1 MNFVNNTQD
10 RVDAC
15 LDADGPSVMID
26 IQSIKK
32 ERINAKNRG
41 VKFRYVTDITRENI
55 SYCKQLIKEFNA
67 ELRHLEEVKGNFEIS
82 DGGKEYVATA
92 SLQKAK
98 PLKEIIYSNIKE
110 VGEQQQYVFD
120 TLWDKAIPAHEKI
133 KEIEEGIIPEFTEII
148 RNTEEV
154 QTLEWNI
161 LKTTKEEI
169 QIIYSTV
176 KAYKLQESLGIMD
189 YLAKLSNNDGIKVR
203 LLTPVDSSIEK
214 SVKKLRDTTK
224 IDIKYL
230 EAETDIKNKYLISDR
245 KISLVMELKDE
256 EDNIDKYYHLLRQKK
271 EDGENSTTP
280 ISSTLQTSTIG
291 SISIYSNSK
300 STVLSYL
307 SIFEAL
313 WKETESF
320 QQLKQEDIIKIEFI
334 NLVAHELRTPLQS
347 IIGYVEMIKSY
358 PERTSNYLQPMER
371 NTQRLYRL
379 IEDVL
384 DITKIENGRL
394 KLKKTTFDMNEKIN
408 NVIRDLTPKRNVNDD
423 NNNSRTN
430 QNVKFIFQPT
440 KEPIIVF
447 ADKERIYQVVSNLIK
462 NSLKFISPS
471 EGKIE
476 ISLDK
481 INKEEDNNEKEFVS
495 VKIKD
500 NGIGIDKEILPHLF
514 EKFVTKSEKGTGLGL
529 YISKNIIKAHGGKI
543 WIETNNNNNST
554 DERGAIFKFTLP
566 LSNHNDNNN
575 FKYL

>member
-1 MNFVNNTQD
+1 
-10 RVDAC
+10 
-15 LDADGPSVMID
+15 MID

-32 ERINAKNRG
+32 ERINAKDRG
-41 VKFRYVTDITRENI
+41 VKFRYVTDITKENV
-55 SYCKQLIKEFNA
+55 SYCKQLVEEFNA
-67 ELRHLEEVKGNFEIS
+67 ELRHLDGVKGNFEIS

-92 SLQKAK
+92 NLQKEK
-98 PLKEIIYSNIKE
+98 PLKQIIYSNIKE
-110 VGEQQQYVFD
+110 VGEQQQYVFN
-120 TLWDKAIPAHEKI
+120 TLWNKAIPAQEKI
-133 KEIEEGIIPEFTEII
+133 KEFEEGIIPEFMEII
-148 RNTEEV
+148 RNTEEA
-154 QTLEWNI
+154 QSLEWNI
-161 LKTTKEEI
+161 LEATKEEI

-176 KAYKLQESLGIMD
+176 KAYKFQESLGVMD
-189 YLAKLSNNDGIKVR
+189 YLAKLSHSGIHVR
-203 LLTPVDSSIEK
+203 MLTPVDSSIEK
-214 SVKKLRDTTK
+214 SVKKLKDSTN

-230 EAETDIKNKYLISDR
+230 EAETEIKNKYLISDK
-245 KISLVMELKDE
+245 KIALVMELKDE
-256 EDNIDKYYHLLRQKK
+256 DDSIDKYFHLFRQKK
-271 EDGENSTTP
+271 ENAEGSTSVTP
-280 ISSTLQTSTIG
+280 TLQTSKIVST
-291 SISIYSNSK
+291 SIHSNSK

-313 WKETESF
+313 WKETELF

-347 IIGYVEMIKSY
+347 IIGYVEMIKSF
-358 PERTSNYLQPMER
+358 PERVSNYIQPMER

-384 DITKIENGRL
+384 DITRIKNGHL
-394 KLKKTTFDMNEKIN
+394 KLMKSTFDMNEKIT
-408 NVIRDLTPKRNVNDD
+408 NVIRDLTPKRNVNDA

-481 INKEEDNNEKEFVS
+481 IKKEEDNNEKEFVS

>member
-1 MNFVNNTQD
+1 
-10 RVDAC
+10 
-15 LDADGPSVMID
+15 MID

-67 ELRHLEEVKGNFEIS
+67 ELRHLENVKGNFEIS

-92 SLQKAK
+92 NLQKAK
-98 PLKEIIYSNIKE
+98 PLKQIIYSNIKE
-110 VGEQQQYVFD
+110 IGEQQQYVFN
-120 TLWDKAIPAHEKI
+120 TLWDKAIPAQEKI
-133 KEIEEGIIPEFTEII
+133 MEIEEGITPEFTEII

-154 QTLEWNI
+154 QALEWSI

-176 KAYKLQESLGIMD
+176 KAYKLQESLGVMD

-214 SVKKLRDTTK
+214 AVKTLRDTTN

-280 ISSTLQTSTIG
+280 IASTLQTSTIG
-291 SISIYSNSK
+291 STSIYSNSK
-300 STVLSYL
+300 STVLSYI

-313 WKETESF
+313 WKETELF

-347 IIGYVEMIKSY
+347 IIGYVEMIKAY
-358 PERTSNYLQPMER
+358 PERISNYLQPMER

-394 KLKKTTFDMNEKIN
+394 KLKKTIFDMNEKIN

-440 KEPIIVF
+440 KEPIMVF
-447 ADKERIYQVVSNLIK
+447 ADKERIYQVISNLIK
-462 NSLKFISPS
+462 NSLKFTPPT

-476 ISLDK
+476 IILEK
-481 INKEEDNNEKEFVS
+481 VRKEDDNEKEFVL

-529 YISKNIIKAHGGKI
+529 YISKSIVEAHGGKI
-543 WIETNNNNNST
+543 WVETNNNL
-554 DERGAIFKFTLP
+554 DDKGAIFKFVLP
-566 LSNHNDNNN
+566 LSNHYQNN
-575 FKYL
+575 FNLF

>member
-1 MNFVNNTQD
+1 
-10 RVDAC
+10 
-15 LDADGPSVMID
+15 MID

-67 ELRHLEEVKGNFEIS
+67 ELRHLDEVKGNFEIS

-92 SLQKAK
+92 SLQKSK
-98 PLKEIIYSNIKE
+98 PLKQIIYSNIKE
-110 VGEQQQYVFD
+110 VGEQQQYVFN
-120 TLWDKAIPAHEKI
+120 TLWDKAISAQEKI

-148 RNTEEV
+148 RNTEEI
-154 QTLEWNI
+154 QALELSI

-176 KAYKLQESLGIMD
+176 KAYKLQESLGVMD
-189 YLAKLSNNDGIKVR
+189 YLAKLSNNGGIKVR

-214 SVKKLRDTTK
+214 SVKNLRDTTN

-271 EDGENSTTP
+271 EDVENSTTP
-280 ISSTLQTSTIG
+280 IASTLPTSTIG
-291 SISIYSNSK
+291 STSIYSNGK
-300 STVLSYL
+300 STVSSYI

-313 WKETESF
+313 WKETELF

-358 PERTSNYLQPMER
+358 PERISNFLPPMER

-384 DITKIENGRL
+384 DITRIENGRL

-430 QNVKFIFQPT
+430 QNIKFIFQPT
-440 KEPIIVF
+440 KEPIMVF

-462 NSLKFISPS
+462 NSLKFIPS
-471 EGKIE
+471 VDGKIE
-476 ISLDK
+476 ITLEK
-481 INKEEDNNEKEFVS
+481 VRKEEDDNEKEFVL

-500 NGIGIDKEILPHLF
+500 NGKGVDKEILPHLF
-514 EKFVTKSEKGTGLGL
+514 EKFATKSEKGTGLGL
-529 YISKNIIKAHGGKI
+529 YISKNIIEAHNGKI
-543 WIETNNNNNST
+543 WIETNNNP
-554 DERGAIFKFTLP
+554 DDKGAIFRFTLP
-566 LSNHNDNNN
+566 ISNH
-575 FKYL
+575 YQQ

>member
-1 MNFVNNTQD
+1 
-10 RVDAC
+10 
-15 LDADGPSVMID
+15 MID
-26 IQSIKK
+26 IHSIKK

-67 ELRHLEEVKGNFEIS
+67 ELRHLDEVKGNFEIS

-92 SLQKAK
+92 SLQKSK
-98 PLKEIIYSNIKE
+98 PLKQIIYSNIKE
-110 VGEQQQYVFD
+110 VGEQQQYVFN
-120 TLWDKAIPAHEKI
+120 TLWDKAISAQEKI

-148 RNTEEV
+148 RNTEEI
-154 QTLEWNI
+154 QALELSI

-176 KAYKLQESLGIMD
+176 KAYKLQESLGVMD
-189 YLAKLSNNDGIKVR
+189 YLAKLSNNGGIKVR

-214 SVKKLRDTTK
+214 SVKNLRDTTN

-271 EDGENSTTP
+271 EDVENSTTP
-280 ISSTLQTSTIG
+280 IASTLPTSTIG
-291 SISIYSNSK
+291 STSIYSNGK
-300 STVLSYL
+300 STVSSYI

-313 WKETESF
+313 WKETELF

-358 PERTSNYLQPMER
+358 PERISNFLPPMER

-384 DITKIENGRL
+384 DITRIENGRL

-430 QNVKFIFQPT
+430 QNIKFIFQPT
-440 KEPIIVF
+440 KEPIMVF

-462 NSLKFISPS
+462 NSLKFIPS
-471 EGKIE
+471 VDGKIE
-476 ISLDK
+476 ITLEK
-481 INKEEDNNEKEFVS
+481 VRKEEDDNEKEFVL

-500 NGIGIDKEILPHLF
+500 NGKGVDKEILPHLF
-514 EKFVTKSEKGTGLGL
+514 EKFATKSEKGTGLGL
-529 YISKNIIKAHGGKI
+529 YISKNIIEAHNGKI
-543 WIETNNNNNST
+543 WIETNNNP
-554 DERGAIFKFTLP
+554 DDKGAIFRFTLP
-566 LSNHNDNNN
+566 ISNH
-575 FKYL
+575 YQQ

>member
-1 MNFVNNTQD
+1 
-10 RVDAC
+10 
-15 LDADGPSVMID
+15 MID

-41 VKFRYVTDITRENI
+41 VKFRYVTDITKENI

-67 ELRHLEEVKGNFEIS
+67 ELRHLENVKGNFEIS

-92 SLQKAK
+92 NLQKAK
-98 PLKEIIYSNIKE
+98 PLKQIIYSNIKE
-110 VGEQQQYVFD
+110 IGEQQQYVFN
-120 TLWDKAIPAHEKI
+120 TLWDKAIPAQEKI
-133 KEIEEGIIPEFTEII
+133 MEIEEGITSEFTEII

-154 QTLEWNI
+154 QALEWSI

-176 KAYKLQESLGIMD
+176 KAYKLQESLGVMD

-214 SVKKLRDTTK
+214 AVKTLRDTTN

-280 ISSTLQTSTIG
+280 IASTLQTSTIG
-291 SISIYSNSK
+291 STSIYSNSK
-300 STVLSYL
+300 STVLSYI

-313 WKETESF
+313 WKETELF

-347 IIGYVEMIKSY
+347 IIGYVEMIKAY
-358 PERTSNYLQPMER
+358 PERISNYLQPMER

-394 KLKKTTFDMNEKIN
+394 KLKKTIFDMNEKIN
-408 NVIRDLTPKRNVNDD
+408 NVIRDLTPKKNVNDD
-423 NNNSRTN
+423 NNSRTN

-440 KEPIIVF
+440 KEPIMVF
-447 ADKERIYQVVSNLIK
+447 ADKERIYQVISNLIK
-462 NSLKFISPS
+462 NSLKFTPPT

-476 ISLDK
+476 IILEK
-481 INKEEDNNEKEFVS
+481 VRKEDDNEKEFVS

-514 EKFVTKSEKGTGLGL
+514 EKFVTKSEKGTGLRL
-529 YISKNIIKAHGGKI
+529 YISKNIIEAHNGKI
-543 WIETNNNNNST
+543 WFETNTNS
-554 DERGAIFKFTLP
+554 DDRGAIFGFTLP
-566 LSNHNDNNN
+566 LSNHYQ
-575 FKYL
+575 K